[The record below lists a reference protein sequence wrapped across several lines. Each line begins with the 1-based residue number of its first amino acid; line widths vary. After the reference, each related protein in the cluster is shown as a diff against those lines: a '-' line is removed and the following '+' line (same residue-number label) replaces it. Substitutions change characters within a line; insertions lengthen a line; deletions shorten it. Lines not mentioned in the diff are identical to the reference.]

1 MKLEAE
7 LKVFGIKKNA
17 PALAIVDPHVQSAIA
32 IEVVGLAKAS
42 LM

>member
-7 LKVFGIKKNA
+7 LKAFGIKKNA

-32 IEVVGLAKAS
+32 IEVVGLANAS